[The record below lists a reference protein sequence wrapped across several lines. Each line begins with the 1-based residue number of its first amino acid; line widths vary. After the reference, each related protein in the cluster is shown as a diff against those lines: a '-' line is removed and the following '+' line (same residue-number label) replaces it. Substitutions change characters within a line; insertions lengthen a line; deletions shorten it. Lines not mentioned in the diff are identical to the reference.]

1 MLTLIFVFIVIFIFI
16 FITNTIQVLMP
27 GGPKLTPTD
36 PEKKKVMEKWINQ
49 GAMMMRS
56 TTIIINALP
65 SSPSISIV
73 ILLLVVLII
82 LDITPVRWTRRVPG
96 KECQV
101 ELEI

>member
-1 MLTLIFVFIVIFIFI
+1 MLPLIFIFI
-16 FITNTIQVLMP
+16 FIANTIQVLMP
-27 GGPKLTPTD
+27 GGPKLTPTN
-36 PEKKKVMEKWINQ
+36 PEKKKVMEKWVNQ

-65 SSPSISIV
+65 SSLSTIIV